1 MEYKILYNMSSGVL
15 QSWVEDAL
23 QDGWE
28 LQGGVAVDDKGAL
41 YQVII
46 KKTPAKTTR
55 AGAGGSV
62 KKKQTRKKSNTN
74 SG

>member
-1 MEYKILYNMSSGVL
+1 MEYKILYNMSSCIL
-15 QSWVEDAL
+15 QGWIEDAL
-23 QDGWE
+23 EDGWE
-28 LQGGVAVDDKGAL
+28 LQGGVAVDEKGL
-41 YQVII
+41 VYQAII

-62 KKKQTRKKSNTN
+62 KKKQTQKKSNTN